1 MTDPSPEE
9 MPALFESGVAE
20 YFKDFGHRQARETA
34 HQAWLLISVA
44 KYIQPQFVIA
54 ELPLPNHDISPFG
67 DIKATRGGLSF
78 DFAIARSEI
87 DLRTWR
93 ARTPG
98 WNTGTSTI
106 PQTLQTLN
114 EIVVLAELKIA
125 KSTSTN
131 DRALLKD
138 LQKLTASILFMKHHN
153 CPVIPA
159 CYFVVLDPDRTLNVP
174 RAIEPLKESWPGD
187 TPFPK
192 ILLGP

>member
-1 MTDPSPEE
+1 MNKSEE
-9 MPALFESGVAE
+9 MPRSFEAGVAD
-20 YFKDFGHRQARETA
+20 YFAEFGHRQARETS
-34 HQAWLLISVA
+34 HQTWLLISVA
-44 KYIQPQFVIA
+44 KYIQPQLVVA
-54 ELPLPNHDISPFG
+54 ELALPNQDIGPFG
-67 DIKATRGGLSF
+67 DLKASRGGLSF
-78 DFAIARSEI
+78 DFAISRSEI

-93 ARTPG
+93 TRTPG
-98 WNTGTSTI
+98 WKHGATTI

-138 LQKLTASILFMKHHN
+138 LQKLTAAILFMKHHR
-153 CPVIPA
+153 CPKIPA

-174 RAIEPLKESWPGD
+174 RAIEPLRKSWPKD